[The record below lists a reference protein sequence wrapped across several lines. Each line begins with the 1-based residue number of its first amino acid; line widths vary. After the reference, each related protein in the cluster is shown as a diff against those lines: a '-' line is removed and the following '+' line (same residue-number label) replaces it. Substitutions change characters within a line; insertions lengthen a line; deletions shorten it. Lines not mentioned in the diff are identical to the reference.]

1 MLQEA
6 VGKRLASAPGEGVWR
21 TSCRMIPKLSV
32 GLVSA
37 ALGFTLVFGGA
48 GARSALAQEA
58 TPGSGVTAE
67 AVASGP
73 KESSRVVEH

>member
-1 MLQEA
+1 MSRQAQVSRMLQEA

-37 ALGFTLVFGGA
+37 VLGFTLVFGGA

-58 TPGSGVTAE
+58 TLIEIGR
-67 AVASGP
+67 ASCR
-73 KESSRVVEH
+73 ERV